1 MPYAVAFRLRVLE
14 GPECFV
20 KRRAL
25 PTASVGLRP
34 SLSWYCGLGGVGRAR
49 RSSPSGHTS
58 GCGYLPRARPS
69 HRDGK
74 QRGLVRRTADSDSIC
89 HRLAVDSALR
99 QASPARAIFRGYTID
114 MRSIRYC
121 SGSGLTWCR
130 TNTHLDVSLRRTL
143 RFRLRTE
150 DNEAEGCAGT
160 PSNTPRRRVQ
170 KVSRGPSE
178 ALRLCRVCL
187 AVISHAR
194 FVVQGLCTK
203 TAYAG
208 VNEDMVPDMAV
219 CKGVG
224 ASADIPVSVV
234 RSSMGPTCILA
245 S

>member
-170 KVSRGPSE
+170 KVVAQARRCVCAECAWPSSHMRGLLYRDY
-178 ALRLCRVCL
+178 ALKRLTRGL
-187 AVISHAR
+187 MRIWFPIWQSAR
-194 FVVQGLCTK
+194 
-203 TAYAG
+203 
-208 VNEDMVPDMAV
+208 
-219 CKGVG
+219 
-224 ASADIPVSVV
+224 VSVHLQIS
-234 RSSMGPTCILA
+234 R
-245 S
+245 